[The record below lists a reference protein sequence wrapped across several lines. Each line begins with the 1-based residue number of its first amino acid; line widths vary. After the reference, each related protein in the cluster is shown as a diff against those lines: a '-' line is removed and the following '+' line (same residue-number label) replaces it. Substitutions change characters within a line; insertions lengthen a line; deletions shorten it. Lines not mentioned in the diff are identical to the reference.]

1 MSVPNGHLSGL
12 SWGLGGFQFSPESL
26 SCAALGL
33 SHTYR
38 LWVSQDLGS
47 SNPEL
52 GGLPFLLSPDQYSHS
67 SSHPPPASGS
77 QRPFASDL
85 VSREFDLHRKPIR
98 KIQSLQKLH
107 LHVIKRNLGLNYVDN
122 CLHSPLHFACRY
134 LPSEGYFEDK

>member
-1 MSVPNGHLSGL
+1 MSVPSGHLSGL

-77 QRPFASDL
+77 QRPLF
-85 VSREFDLHRKPIR
+85 
-98 KIQSLQKLH
+98 LH
-107 LHVIKRNLGLNYVDN
+107 LWLETDKFSQ
-122 CLHSPLHFACRY
+122 CHSSLRGCTVY
-134 LPSEGYFEDK
+134 MGLPSIRERKSGETPLEFQSMGSFSQFL